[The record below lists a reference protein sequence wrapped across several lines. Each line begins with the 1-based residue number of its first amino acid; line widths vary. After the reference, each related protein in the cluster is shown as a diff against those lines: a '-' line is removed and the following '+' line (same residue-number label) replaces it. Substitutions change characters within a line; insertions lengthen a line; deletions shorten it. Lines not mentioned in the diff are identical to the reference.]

1 MPSWSSHVS
10 IFANSSFGFSSFL
23 QQIWFFDGHLPSSD
37 LMKTSLNLT
46 PDFDFPP
53 NLSKHWPFSTHL
65 KPSFLNSVSE
75 QSWITLSS
83 WQQTPG
89 SAAALGSFQGFIK
102 GSLLVSGTPEA
113 FKILNEDKVGVIPM
127 KTVKLFFMVN
137 LQYVNVANCQWCKM
151 TMLQNGEMLMFAD
164 KLGRWGKIMPKTFFC
179 TLPNDSYRF
188 WADLHL
194 EGHV

>member
-1 MPSWSSHVS
+1 MSISFNNCHNSKEIFSRQNVKMPSWSSHVS

-113 FKILNEDKVGVIPM
+113 FKIKWGQGRRNPNENSEVVLYGEPEI
-127 KTVKLFFMVN
+127 
-137 LQYVNVANCQWCKM
+137 CQCCKM
-151 TMLQNGEMLMFAD
+151 SMAAKCQ
-164 KLGRWGKIMPKTFFC
+164 
-179 TLPNDSYRF
+179 Y
-188 WADLHL
+188 
-194 EGHV
+194 